1 MRIKQAG
8 AATNVTATGAG
19 DIQYDITIT
28 ATVQFR
34 DSSSTSIGDFTP
46 DGAIQVT
53 DTTAIGTSG

>member
-8 AATNVTATGAG
+8 AASNVTATGSG

-34 DSSSTSIGDFTP
+34 DSNATSTGDFTP
-46 DGAIQVT
+46 DGATQVT
-53 DTTAIGTSG
+53 DTTAVVTSG